1 MLYVTKSGGGVLTQE
16 GTNVLSVSP
25 PPPPPP
31 PPCTTRITTL
41 QPMYSKGSVQI
52 RTTTTRPLRGGLILL
67 EVSK

>member
-16 GTNVLSVSP
+16 GTNVPSVSL
-25 PPPPPP
+25 PPPP

-52 RTTTTRPLRGGLILL
+52 RTTRTRTLA
-67 EVSK
+67 KT

>member
-1 MLYVTKSGGGVLTQE
+1 MLYATKSGRGVLTQE
-16 GTNVLSVSP
+16 GTNVPFVSL
-25 PPPPPP
+25 PPPP